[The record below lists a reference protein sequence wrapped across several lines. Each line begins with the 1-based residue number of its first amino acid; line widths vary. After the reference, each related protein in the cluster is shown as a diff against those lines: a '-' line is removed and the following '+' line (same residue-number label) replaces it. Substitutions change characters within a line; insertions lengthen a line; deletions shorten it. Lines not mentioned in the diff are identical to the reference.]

1 MGFWGIE
8 VKPGKKVSPY
18 DAANALGKLRIT
30 QATLGLGSSN
40 ERSIL
45 QCFGGQKSPIFLCT
59 LLPDKIESCS
69 LDLEFDEDDSV
80 TFSVV
85 GKRSIHLSGYF
96 LEEDDS
102 GEDAYGFDH
111 LVEDIPGTESEDS
124 SNYDSEEAF
133 EDVASDDDTFG
144 DDGHFD
150 IASNRGLIIEEIID
164 EDKDDTGKSQLNQKK
179 NKQSN
184 CAENPKAGQIVPWN
198 NASPS
203 ALESED
209 EDGFPI
215 LKSGSQKKHEVAPEQ
230 SNSEITEKSEKKNKR
245 SVKTIEQ
252 DDEPDRQKKRKKL
265 KNDKEGKN
273 DKEASVHGTDAA
285 MEDQKK
291 VKEVVNGDAD
301 QLLSQD
307 PPNVKNENQPE
318 KKRNKKK
325 NKKLQEIGDP
335 SDTTKIING
344 DADQHL
350 SQDPPTDKNENQPEK
365 KKKKK
370 KNKKLQET
378 ADLSDTAK
386 VEQSASTLSEQKPSQ
401 VRTFPNGLVVEE
413 LEMGK
418 PDGKKAS
425 PGKQVSVHYIGKLQK
440 NGKIFDSNVGR
451 APFKFR
457 LGIGQVIKGWDVGVN
472 GMRIGDK
479 RRLTIPPPMGYGARG
494 AGGKI
499 PPNSWLVF
507 DVELVDVR

>member
-102 GEDAYGFDH
+102 GEDAHGFDH

-150 IASNRGLIIEEIID
+150 IAPNRGLIIEEIID

-230 SNSEITEKSEKKNKR
+230 ANSEINEKSEKKNKR

-252 DDEPDRQKKRKKL
+252 DDEPDRQKKRKKS

-307 PPNVKNENQPE
+307 PPNV
-318 KKRNKKK
+318 
-325 NKKLQEIGDP
+325 
-335 SDTTKIING
+335 
-344 DADQHL
+344 
-350 SQDPPTDKNENQPEK
+350 KNENQPEK

-472 GMRIGDK
+472 GMRVGDK